1 MKIDFKAR
9 FRNKSFVAAF
19 VSVIILLIQQL
30 GLGEF
35 LPKNIMEIVNTLL
48 ILLTMLGIIVDPSDE
63 YLSDKKYID

>member
-19 VSVIILLIQQL
+19 ISVVILFIQQI
-30 GLGEF
+30 GLGKF
-35 LPKNIMEIVNTLL
+35 LPGNIMEIINTLL
-48 ILLTMLGIIVDPSDE
+48 ILLTMLGVIVDPSDE